1 MTTLHV
7 IRHGKAMAGAERYDQ
22 LHAIGERQSRLL
34 GKHLRESSLFFDEIY
49 CGPLARQLD
58 TLAHMRSAA
67 GDVGAAWPQAVIL
80 AELAEAPIEALARHC
95 MTERLATDVKLQ
107 ALFRERASG
116 GPVPGDNAFFEAV
129 LSHVVDLWVS
139 GEVSLPDVETVS
151 EFGRRVRTGLHR
163 ILQGAAEGRHI
174 AVVTSNGVIG
184 WLAGYAKSEALPER
198 TCLLRRIFNAS
209 VSRFSEKSGR
219 LELSAWNSVDHLDD
233 SELRTIL

>member
-22 LHAIGERQSRLL
+22 LHAIGERQSRRL
-34 GKHLRESSLFFDEIY
+34 GEHLRESSLFFDAIY

-58 TLAHMRSAA
+58 TLTHMRNAA
-67 GDVGAAWPQAVIL
+67 GDVGAAWPEAVIL

-107 ALFRERASG
+107 ALFRELGSG
-116 GPVPGDNAFFEAV
+116 RRMGDNAFFEAV
-129 LSHVVDLWVS
+129 LAHVVDLWVS

-163 ILQGAAEGRHI
+163 ILQGAAEGRHV

-184 WLAGYAKSEALPER
+184 WMAGYAKSEALPER

-209 VSRFSEKSGR
+209 VSRFTEKSGR
-219 LELSAWNSVDHLDD
+219 LELSAWNVIDHLADG
-233 SELRTIL
+233 ELRTIL